1 MICFGDEST
10 NHGASASPM
19 KSKKRKNDEMTARA
33 LIKTTDICAPF
44 LTRPYHHSNMKD
56 FQYITGSHPQY
67 IESLY
72 TDFIKDP
79 NSVDPEMKH
88 FFEGFDFA
96 VSSGASNGAPS
107 TSTNG
112 TAVGPSI
119 DWMKEIM
126 AYRMI
131 VGYRN
136 KGHLLAKTNPI
147 RKRKDRG
154 ANIELAFYGFGE
166 ADLDKEF
173 HAGQLIG
180 LGKTTLR
187 NIQQHM
193 EKCYASHVG
202 VEFKYIS
209 DQKKVDFITNA
220 FEKEFQQPLPLNKR
234 KRILEK
240 LNQGVM
246 FEKFLH
252 TKYIGQKRFS
262 LEGGETTIAALDAI
276 INTAANHDVHEVVIG
291 MAHRGRLNVL
301 ANIMGKTYEQI
312 FSEFEG
318 TAKMDQT
325 MGSGDVKYHMG
336 YGSEVETLDN
346 KTVHLKLM
354 PNPSHLEAV
363 DPVVV
368 GFSRAKA
375 DIMYKSD
382 FDKILPILI
391 HGDASVAGQGIVY
404 EVLQMS
410 ELDGYYTGGT
420 IHFVINNQIG
430 FTTDFDD
437 ARSSDYCT
445 SLAAMVQ
452 APVLHVNGD
461 DAEAVVKCVEI
472 ATRYRQQFNSDVFI
486 DMVCYRKHGHNE
498 GDDPKFTQPHLYALI
513 DKHPNPR
520 EVYTNYLLQN
530 GESDAKELAKEME
543 KKFWSDLQERL
554 DEVKQNPL
562 PYHYQAPELAW
573 KSLRHATAADFLQ
586 SPITAISQSAFD
598 QIFTSIM
605 QWPADFKP
613 LKKVEKII
621 QDKIKL
627 YNDEQK
633 IDWATGELM
642 AYASLLLEGNDVR
655 MSGQDVKRGTFS
667 HRHAVLR
674 DEVTDQF
681 YNRLEHMDGAKGHFR
696 IYNSLLS
703 EYGVLGFEYGYAMA
717 NPNAL
722 VLWEA
727 QFGDFCNGAQTM
739 IDQFIAAGEQKWNR
753 MNGVTM
759 LLPHGY
765 EGQGPEHSSARMERF
780 LQMCAELNMVITNIT
795 TAANFFHAL
804 RRQLAWSF
812 RKPLINFAPKAN
824 LRHPGSYSV
833 KEEFLNGGFKE
844 VIDDP
849 TNPDAAQV
857 KKVFFCSGKMYFDL
871 AERKAKENRNDVAL
885 IRLEQIYPLPTQQLI
900 ALYNKY
906 NKATWF
912 WVQEEP
918 LNMGAASF
926 LQMNL
931 KEINYGVI
939 SRQASASTATGYN
952 KVHQQEQAE
961 IVDTAFGI

>member
-1 MICFGDEST
+1 
-10 NHGASASPM
+10 
-19 KSKKRKNDEMTARA
+19 
-33 LIKTTDICAPF
+33 
-44 LTRPYHHSNMKD
+44 MKD
-56 FQYITGSHPQY
+56 FQYITNSHPQF
-67 IESLY
+67 IEGLY
-72 TDFIKDP
+72 NDFLKDP
-79 NSVDPEMKH
+79 NNIDPEMKK

-96 VSSGASNGAPS
+96 VSSGSASSVS
-107 TSTNG
+107 TST
-112 TAVGPSI
+112 TAAPAGI

-126 AYRMI
+126 VYRLI
-131 VGYRN
+131 LGYRN
-136 KGHLLAKTNPI
+136 KGHLIADTNPI
-147 RKRKDRG
+147 RQRKDRG
-154 ANIELAFYGFGE
+154 ANIELGFYGFSE

-173 HAGQLIG
+173 HAGQFVG
-180 LGKTTLR
+180 LGTTTLR
-187 NIQQHM
+187 NILQHL

-209 DQKKVDFITNA
+209 DQKKLDFLTNA
-220 FEKEFQQPLPLNKR
+220 IEKDFFQPLSLAKR

-262 LEGGETTIAALDAI
+262 LEGGEATIAALDTI
-276 INTAANHDVHEVVIG
+276 ITTAANNDVQEVVIG

-318 TAKMDQT
+318 TAKVDQT

-336 YGSEVETLDN
+336 YGSDVETPDR
-346 KTVHLKLM
+346 KRVHLKLM

-363 DPVVV
+363 DPVVL

-375 DIMYKSD
+375 DIMYNSN
-382 FDKILPILI
+382 FDQILPVLI

-404 EVLQMS
+404 EILQMCY
-410 ELDGYYTGGT
+410 LKGYYTGGT
-420 IHFVINNQIG
+420 IHYVINNQIG
-430 FTTDFDD
+430 FTTDFND
-437 ARSSDYCT
+437 ARSADYCT

-452 APVLHVNGD
+452 APVFHVNGD
-461 DAEAVVKCVEI
+461 DAEAVIKCAEI
-472 ATRYRQQFNSDVFI
+472 ATRYRQEFNTDVFI

-498 GDDPKFTQPHLYALI
+498 GDDPKFTQPKLYALI
-513 DKHPNPR
+513 DKHPDPR
-520 EVYTNYLLQN
+520 EVYTNHLLEN
-530 GESDAKELAKEME
+530 GEADAKELAKEME

-554 DEVKQNPL
+554 DDVKQNPL
-562 PYHYQAPELAW
+562 PYQYQPPELVW
-573 KSLRHATAADFLQ
+573 KSLRRATADDFIK
-586 SPITAISQSAFD
+586 SPVTAIKTEDFD
-598 QIFTSIM
+598 KLFHAIM
-605 QWPADFKP
+605 TLPADYKP
-613 LKKVEKII
+613 LKKVEKILAE
-621 QDKIKL
+621 KIKL
-627 YNDEQK
+627 HNEENK

-642 AYASLLLEGNDVR
+642 AYASLMLEGKDVR
-655 MSGQDVKRGTFS
+655 MSGQDVRRGTFS

-674 DEVTDQF
+674 DEVNDKA
-681 YNRLEHMDGAKGHFR
+681 YNRLAHIEGATGHFR

-727 QFGDFCNGAQTM
+727 QFGDFSNGAQTM
-739 IDQFIAAGEQKWNR
+739 IDQFITAGEQKWNR
-753 MNGVTM
+753 MNGITM

-765 EGQGPEHSSARMERF
+765 EGQGPEHSSARIERY
-780 LQMCAELNMVITNIT
+780 LQLCAELNMIVTNVT
-795 TAANFFHAL
+795 TASNLFHVL
-804 RRQLAWSF
+804 RRQLAWPF
-812 RKPLINFAPKAN
+812 RKPLINFSPKAN
-824 LRHPGSYSV
+824 LRHPGSYSL
-833 KEEFLNGGFKE
+833 KQEFLEGGFKE

-849 TNPDAAQV
+849 ANPDAAQV
-857 KKVFFCSGKMYFDL
+857 SKVFFCSGKIYFEL
-871 AERKAKENRNDVAL
+871 AERKVKDNRNDIAI
-885 IRLEQIYPLPTQQLI
+885 IRLEQLYPLPVQQLE

-906 NKATWF
+906 SNATWF

-931 KEINYGVI
+931 KTISYGVV

-952 KVHQQEQAE
+952 KIHQQEQAE
-961 IVDTAFGI
+961 LIDTAFSI